1 MKIKLISLTLALFC
15 LFGVLV
21 ACDSGSSNKLDE
33 TQDNISNETVA
44 DPSPSGSDKETSTKS
59 EISTETATEAVTE
72 APTTHPTIA
81 KTNYNDDFFLHVFE
95 RPQLLW
101 VEESEND
108 VFTEALFTRQQKIYD
123 YLGVEM
129 TAVQTGNLNVYG
141 NDFKNA
147 VKSKDGSV
155 DVLVCSAYVSI
166 ASFILEGYLS
176 DYSKFDQIDLSAD
189 YWKTDYMEEVMLG
202 DDVYLGYS
210 DFNIFCTHVIS
221 YNKDMLDQYSDA
233 LDESIYDTVRNYR
246 WTLDKMISLANL
258 VYIDKTSDGKTEDDT
273 FGITGRQWIPFI
285 GFLHACDIPL
295 VEQDEAGA
303 YKVSVYN
310 SIYQEKTATLVNK
323 LYELSKSNSA
333 WFRYKIEE
341 TTDIPLTSG
350 RSLMTIVGTPSIV
363 DYLNYDIN
371 FGILPYPMFDEN
383 QKDVGYR
390 SYNYDGFIT
399 FPSYMRNEDMSVETI
414 EMLSFFSAPVQ
425 TAYYEKQL
433 GKQVADAPDD
443 SEMLLIV
450 WDGICTDFGSALSQI
465 DASLGTNLYMLP
477 TLTHANTTENVAS
490 YVKSYENIANK
501 ALTKWMKSYEAK
513 WGKNN

>member
-1 MKIKLISLTLALFC
+1 MKTRLLALLLAV
-15 LFGVLV
+15 LFIIGAL
-21 ACDSGSSNKLDE
+21 ASCDSGSDPEKDG
-33 TQDNISNETVA
+33 QTV
-44 DPSPSGSDKETSTKS
+44 ST
-59 EISTETATEAVTE
+59 TEAVSDVAPTGTETE
-72 APTTHPTIA
+72 APSTHPTIEQ
-81 KTNYNDDFFLHVFE
+81 KNYDDDFFLHVFE
-95 RPQLLW
+95 RPELLW

-108 VFTEALFTRQQKIYD
+108 VFTEALYTRQQKLYE

-129 TAVQTGNLNVYG
+129 FAKKTGDLTVYG

-147 VKSKDGSV
+147 VKNKDGSV

-166 ASFILEGYLS
+166 ASFIVEGYLTKY
-176 DYSKFDQIDLSAD
+176 DKFDQIDLSAD
-189 YWKTDYMEEVMLG
+189 YWKTDYMEEVMING
-202 DDVYLGYS
+202 DVYLGYS
-210 DFNIFCTHVIS
+210 NFNIFCTHVIS

-246 WTLDKMISLANL
+246 WTIDKMISLANL
-258 VYIDKTSDGKTEDDT
+258 VYIDKTSDGKTEDDI

-295 VEQDEAGA
+295 VAQDESGT
-303 YKVSVYN
+303 YKVAVYN
-310 SIYQEKTATLVNK
+310 ELNKEKTATLVDK
-323 LYELSKSNSA
+323 LHELSKSNSA

-341 TTDIPLTSG
+341 TRDIPLTAG
-350 RSLMTIVGTPSIV
+350 QSLMAIVGTPSIV

-371 FGILPYPMFDEN
+371 FGILPYPMYDEA

-399 FPSYMRNEDMSVETI
+399 FPSYMRNPDMSVESI

-443 SEMLLIV
+443 TEMLQIV

-465 DASLGTNLYMLP
+465 DASLGKNLYMLP
-477 TLTHANTTENVAS
+477 TLTHANTTDNVAS
-490 YVKSYENIANK
+490 YVQTYEKTGNNAIA
-501 ALTKWMKSYEAK
+501 AWMKKYDK
-513 WGKNN
+513 IQKKDK

>member
-1 MKIKLISLTLALFC
+1 MLA
-15 LFGVLV
+15 VLCFAGAFV
-21 ACDSGSSNKLDE
+21 ACDSKSPDNTEQTSSV
-33 TQDNISNETVA
+33 TETV
-44 DPSPSGSDKETSTKS
+44 T
-59 EISTETATEAVTE
+59 EIAPTETETE
-72 APTTHPTIA
+72 APTEHPTIER
-81 KTNYNDDFFLHVFE
+81 TNYDDDFFLHVFE

-108 VFTEALFTRQQKIYD
+108 VFTEALYTRQQQLYD

-129 TAVQTGNLNVYG
+129 TATKTGDLNTYG

-147 VKSKDGSV
+147 VKNKDGSV

-166 ASFILEGYLS
+166 ASFIVEGYLS
-176 DYSKFDQIDLSAD
+176 EYSKFDQIDLSAD

-202 DDVYLGYS
+202 DNVYLGYS
-210 DFNIFCTHVIS
+210 NFNIFNTHVIS
-221 YNKDMLDQYSDA
+221 YNKDMLDKYSDT
-233 LDESIYDTVRNYR
+233 LEESIYDTVRGYR
-246 WTLDKMISLANL
+246 WTIDKMISLANL
-258 VYIDKTSDGKTEDDT
+258 VYVDQTSDGKTEDDT

-295 VEQDEAGA
+295 VSQDESGT
-303 YKVSVYN
+303 YKIAVYN
-310 SIYQEKTATLVNK
+310 DLNKEKTTTLVNK

-333 WFRYKIEE
+333 WFRYRIEE
-341 TTDIPLTSG
+341 TTDIPLTAG
-350 RSLMTIVGTPSIV
+350 RSLMSIVSTPNIV

-399 FPSYMRNEDMSVETI
+399 FPSYMRNPDMSVETI
-414 EMLSFFSAPVQ
+414 EILSFFSEPVQ
-425 TAYYEKQL
+425 IAYYEKQL
-433 GKQVADAPDD
+433 GKQAADAPDD
-443 SEMLLIV
+443 SEMLGIV

-465 DASLGTNLYMLP
+465 DSSLGKNLYMLP

-490 YVKSYENIANK
+490 YVKSYENVGNKAIAN
-501 ALTKWMKSYEAK
+501 WMKKYEK
-513 WGKNN
+513 TQKIDRTQ